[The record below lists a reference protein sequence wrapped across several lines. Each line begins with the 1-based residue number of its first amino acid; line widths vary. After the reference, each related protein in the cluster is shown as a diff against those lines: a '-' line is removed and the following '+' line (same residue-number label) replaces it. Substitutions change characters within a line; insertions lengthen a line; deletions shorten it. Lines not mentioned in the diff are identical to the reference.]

1 MAEIRIEKK
10 TPIWPWI
17 IGILVVGAILYFFV
31 FADDTTDNRA
41 DTKTQTE
48 KVKENTM
55 EGSSMQ
61 IASANEIDSY
71 NEYVSKNEMSEDHE
85 YTSRALSKLIA
96 ATSATAMALNI
107 DVDADLK
114 KATDKANEIT
124 KDATASTH
132 ARSIKDAAHS
142 ISNALKSIQ
151 RKEFSSLDSKYK
163 EVEESVA
170 KIKTDIPALDQK
182 DAVKGFLKKSGNLLT
197 SIKNDYGK
205 EK

>member
-17 IGILVVGAILYFFV
+17 IGILIVGAILYFFV

-55 EGSSMQ
+55 ERNSMQ

-71 NEYVSKNEMSEDHE
+71 NEYISGSEKTADNE

-107 DVDADLK
+107 DVDTDLSRAK
-114 KATDKANEIT
+114 TKASEIAKGAN
-124 KDATASTH
+124 SLTH
-132 ARSIKDAAHS
+132 TRSIKDAANS
-142 ISNALKSIQ
+142 ISSALKSIQ
-151 RKEFSSLDSKYK
+151 TKDFPSLKSKYA

-170 KIKTDIPALDQK
+170 KIKTDKFIIDQE
-182 DAVKGFLKKSGNLLT
+182 DAVNDFLKKSGNLLT